1 MHVPRGKPV
10 HENLSTSY
18 INVAALI
25 SDLRLNSFTGYVY
38 VGFTNYDGYVFFNS
52 GRIVNA
58 LEQTEDSWKTNIDA
72 VDSLLV
78 RAKHRGGTVSVFDH
92 TATVISAIAGAIDG
106 QAVYQGLTSDFTNL
120 PRLLERLTRDPESTY
135 YTEVLLDQS
144 SGTGLIYTG
153 NGRTDAVF
161 STGEGE
167 TIQGENALR
176 EMLSR
181 ANDIGATINVYRPAS
196 EAHDIMFNDASTAVS
211 PSAVAEAADLEKK
224 ENKAVDTKPAE
235 IPVPKQVIELPEPS
249 PIPEPLPSPPPM
261 PEPVQS
267 APPIEIVVPP
277 PPPVIKTENTPQP
290 QYTQSTPQVAVT
302 EQFHVPKTQP
312 LSPTFTPAV
321 PAEPATAPARQQD
334 DLTHVVAIMEE
345 VLQSAERTATGTI
358 KDGGEFATALR
369 EGLLEVTDSYPFL
382 DPFAGEFEYRKGHL
396 EFRGKAAAAEF
407 LTGTTTALRQAL
419 QTFARRFGDRSLP
432 SRVQQNLRRLV
443 ESRGA
448 EFQHHG
454 LLNSIIDDIDK

>member
-18 INVAALI
+18 VNVAALI
-25 SDLRLNSFTGYVY
+25 SELRLNNFTGYVY
-38 VGFTNYDGYVFFNS
+38 VGFANYDGYVFFNA

-78 RAKHRGGTVSVFDH
+78 RAKHRGGNVSVFDH

-181 ANDIGATINVYRPAS
+181 ANDIGATINVYKPTAES
-196 EAHDIMFNDASTAVS
+196 HDIMFNDAAAGA
-211 PSAVAEAADLEKK
+211 PQSATPVVEKEKK
-224 ENKAVDTKPAE
+224 QEA
-235 IPVPKQVIELPEPS
+235 KQPEPAPETRKMVEPPAPPS
-249 PIPEPLPSPPPM
+249 LPAPEPPPPN
-261 PEPVQS
+261 PPVLES
-267 APPIEIVVPP
+267 PRSVPPIELVTPP
-277 PPPVIKTENTPQP
+277 PIVTRAENAFQPNPIIPPV
-290 QYTQSTPQVAVT
+290 VAVT
-302 EQFHVPKTQP
+302 EQFQVAKTQP
-312 LSPTFTPAV
+312 LTPTFTQAV
-321 PAEPATAPARQQD
+321 PAEPAGAPSRQQD
-334 DLTHVVAIMEE
+334 DLTQVVAIMEE
-345 VLQSAERTATGTI
+345 VLQTAERTATGSI
-358 KDGGEFATALR
+358 NDGGDFATALR

-382 DPFAGEFEYRKGHL
+382 DPFAGEFIYRKGHL
-396 EFRGKAAAAEF
+396 EFHGKAATAEF

-419 QTFARRFGDRSLP
+419 QTFARRFGDRALASK
-432 SRVQQNLRRLV
+432 VQQSLRGLV
-443 ESRGA
+443 ETKGE
-448 EFQHHG
+448 EFRYHG

>member
-18 INVAALI
+18 VNVAALI
-25 SDLRLNSFTGYVY
+25 SELRLNNFTGYVY
-38 VGFTNYDGYVFFNS
+38 VGFTNYDGYVFFNA

-78 RAKHRGGTVSVFDH
+78 RAKHRGGNVSVFDH

-181 ANDIGATINVYRPAS
+181 ANDIGATINVYKPTAES
-196 EAHDIMFNDASTAVS
+196 HDIMFNDAGAIVA
-211 PSAVAEAADLEKK
+211 SA
-224 ENKAVDTKPAE
+224 PAE
-235 IPVPKQVIELPEPS
+235 TVTKEKEKEPE
-249 PIPEPLPSPPPM
+249 
-261 PEPVQS
+261 
-267 APPIEIVVPP
+267 
-277 PPPVIKTENTPQP
+277 
-290 QYTQSTPQVAVT
+290 
-302 EQFHVPKTQP
+302 
-312 LSPTFTPAV
+312 
-321 PAEPATAPARQQD
+321 
-334 DLTHVVAIMEE
+334 
-345 VLQSAERTATGTI
+345 
-358 KDGGEFATALR
+358 
-369 EGLLEVTDSYPFL
+369 
-382 DPFAGEFEYRKGHL
+382 
-396 EFRGKAAAAEF
+396 
-407 LTGTTTALRQAL
+407 
-419 QTFARRFGDRSLP
+419 
-432 SRVQQNLRRLV
+432 V
-443 ESRGA
+443 E
-448 EFQHHG
+448 
-454 LLNSIIDDIDK
+454 

>member
-18 INVAALI
+18 VNVAALI

-38 VGFTNYDGYVFFNS
+38 VGFANYDGYVFFNA

-120 PRLLERLTRDPESTY
+120 PRLLERLTKDPEATY

-167 TIQGENALR
+167 TVQGENALR

-181 ANDIGATINVYRPAS
+181 ANDIGATINVYRPSSESRDILFNEAGATVHTGAPETAGKEKTEKKVTEIKSPDVSSEPKQPAAPPVAVATTPAPQPQPAPAS
-196 EAHDIMFNDASTAVS
+196 EQ
-211 PSAVAEAADLEKK
+211 
-224 ENKAVDTKPAE
+224 
-235 IPVPKQVIELPEPS
+235 PK
-249 PIPEPLPSPPPM
+249 
-261 PEPVQS
+261 S
-267 APPIEIVVPP
+267 APPIEMTT
-277 PPPVIKTENTPQP
+277 PPVAARTESVTSPSP
-290 QYTQSTPQVAVT
+290 ASVVAVT
-302 EQFHVPKTQP
+302 EHFQAARTQP
-312 LSPTFTPAV
+312 LSPSFTPTV
-321 PAEPATAPARQQD
+321 PTEPATAPVRSQD
-334 DLTHVVAIMEE
+334 DLTQVVAIMEE

-396 EFRGKAAAAEF
+396 EFRGRAATAEF
-407 LTGTTTALRQAL
+407 MTGTTAALRQAL